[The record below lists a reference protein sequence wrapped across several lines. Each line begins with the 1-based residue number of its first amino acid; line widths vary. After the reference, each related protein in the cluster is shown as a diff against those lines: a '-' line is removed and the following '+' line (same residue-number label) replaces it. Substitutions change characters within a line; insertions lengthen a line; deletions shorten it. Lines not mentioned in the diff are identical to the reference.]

1 MYLGLNLGA
10 SGSYNLGGSA
20 VLSVSGDENVGYSGS
35 GSFTQS
41 GGTNNTHGLE
51 LGCGTGTRGS
61 YNLSGAGVLNANG
74 FESIGSAGRGSF
86 TQSAGTNNTA
96 FLQLGQVAGG
106 NGTYNLNGGLLSC
119 GQVLGGAGTS
129 TFNFNGGVLQAAAG
143 ANSNFLSGL
152 TTAYVKSGG
161 ATIDTNGQTVTI
173 NQTLLDGG
181 GGGLSVAGGGT
192 LTLANSNTYAG
203 GTTLNG
209 GWLVASNGTQG
220 SATGSGPVAVY
231 SGGLAAGPAG
241 GTITGP
247 VTLGVSAPS
256 GIQPGAFFNPSSNIL
271 NLLGGL
277 IIENGSELYYTLNLS
292 SSITT
297 GRNGLPVYG
306 GGLINLG
313 GSNLYVVNGSVAF
326 ASNPTL
332 PGDYRL
338 IADVSN
344 SNSVNFAKLA
354 PPTVAG
360 ETFAWSTTADP
371 GYIDL
376 VAGILPGMSGGTW
389 VSPVSGCWG
398 TAANW
403 ITNLPGGFPVG
414 GTVWFLG
421 APSAAI
427 NVALNGSQ
435 TAGALVFNVSNSNGY
450 TLAQGCGG
458 TLTLGTA
465 AGALIAILGGSN
477 TISAPIQMAGNLTVS
492 VTSGAS
498 LQMSGLLSETATGT
512 NVTFTGPGPT
522 VFSGTATYTGNT
534 NVYGG
539 TLQINP
545 GAQWSNSFNW
555 QVGGAAGASVVQQG
569 GNNSLA
575 DQLRVGLSS
584 AMTGSYTL
592 QAGTLNTYETD
603 IGYDGPAI
611 FTQNGGVHSTQ
622 LIELGS
628 YGATYCSGTYNLSAG
643 SLWANQE
650 TIPLGGIGIFNQ
662 TGGTNTVGVGMTLG
676 GGLGGAYDL
685 NGGLLTTSSLS
696 MGGGGAPSGPARPS
710 TPAAGRSR
718 PGQAS
723 PPAFL

>member
-1 MYLGLNLGA
+1 M
-10 SGSYNLGGSA
+10 
-20 VLSVSGDENVGYSGS
+20 LSVSGDENVGYSGS

-277 IIENGSELYYTLNLS
+277 IIENGSEC
-292 SSITT
+292 TT
-297 GRNGLPVYG
+297 R
-306 GGLINLG
+306 
-313 GSNLYVVNGSVAF
+313 S
-326 ASNPTL
+326 T
-332 PGDYRL
+332 
-338 IADVSN
+338 
-344 SNSVNFAKLA
+344 LA
-354 PPTVAG
+354 PRSPPAQRPAG
-360 ETFAWSTTADP
+360 LRRRPDQP
-371 GYIDL
+371 GRLEL
-376 VAGILPGMSGGTW
+376 VCCQRQRGLCVQSH
-389 VSPVSGCWG
+389 
-398 TAANW
+398 
-403 ITNLPGGFPVG
+403 
-414 GTVWFLG
+414 
-421 APSAAI
+421 
-427 NVALNGSQ
+427 
-435 TAGALVFNVSNSNGY
+435 TAGRL
-450 TLAQGCGG
+450 
-458 TLTLGTA
+458 
-465 AGALIAILGGSN
+465 
-477 TISAPIQMAGNLTVS
+477 PPHRRR
-492 VTSGAS
+492 
-498 LQMSGLLSETATGT
+498 E
-512 NVTFTGPGPT
+512 
-522 VFSGTATYTGNT
+522 
-534 NVYGG
+534 
-539 TLQINP
+539 
-545 GAQWSNSFNW
+545 
-555 QVGGAAGASVVQQG
+555 QQ
-569 GNNSLA
+569 
-575 DQLRVGLSS
+575 QQRELR
-584 AMTGSYTL
+584 
-592 QAGTLNTYETD
+592 QARRRR
-603 IGYDGPAI
+603 
-611 FTQNGGVHSTQ
+611 
-622 LIELGS
+622 
-628 YGATYCSGTYNLSAG
+628 
-643 SLWANQE
+643 WR
-650 TIPLGGIGIFNQ
+650 
-662 TGGTNTVGVGMTLG
+662 
-676 GGLGGAYDL
+676 
-685 NGGLLTTSSLS
+685 
-696 MGGGGAPSGPARPS
+696 ARPS
-710 TPAAGRSR
+710 RGQPRPIRATSTWWPASCRE
-718 PGQAS
+718 
-723 PPAFL
+723 